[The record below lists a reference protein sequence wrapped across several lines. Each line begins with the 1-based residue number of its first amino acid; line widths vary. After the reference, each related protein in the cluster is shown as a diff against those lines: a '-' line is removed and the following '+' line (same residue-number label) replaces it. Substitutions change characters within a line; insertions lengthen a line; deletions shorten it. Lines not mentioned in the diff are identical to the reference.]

1 MCSGGIGKD
10 STSSYNKALSR
21 LEGLRYSLTKPLI
34 ITKIGYK
41 KWTLVPSCI
50 VQIYAYTYIIPVPR
64 V

>member
-41 KWTLVPSCI
+41 KWTLVPGYM
-50 VQIYAYTYIIPVPR
+50 VQIHIYTR
-64 V
+64 MLS